1 MAAGSE
7 NAAVPSAVAG
17 SQVAAVAGSQ
27 ADAVAVTGCQTAA
40 VQWQVL
46 KLQQQWT
53 ANNNLLN
60 NTVWQ
65 QTHGQIKPRH
75 DIIQE

>member
-46 KLQQQWT
+46 KLQQQ
-53 ANNNLLN
+53 
-60 NTVWQ
+60 
-65 QTHGQIKPRH
+65 
-75 DIIQE
+75 